1 MNFSE
6 INNVVKLRPKYLPPY
21 AGQFLEM
28 WTRSRDNVNTH
39 AGVYINGSGIVFFAY
54 VDHTEISVMPVCSI

>member
-1 MNFSE
+1 MSFGE
-6 INNVVKLRPKYLPPY
+6 INNVVKLRLKYLPPY
-21 AGQFLEM
+21 AGQFFEM
-28 WTRSRDNVNTH
+28 WIRSRDNVNTH

>member
-6 INNVVKLRPKYLPPY
+6 INNVVKLRPKYLLPY

-28 WTRSRDNVNTH
+28 WTRSRDNDNTYH
-39 AGVYINGSGIVFFAY
+39 SVYINASGMVLFAY
-54 VDHTEISVMPVCSI
+54 VDHVEISVMPVCSI

>member
-28 WTRSRDNVNTH
+28 WTRSRDNDNTYH
-39 AGVYINGSGIVFFAY
+39 SVYINASRMVLFAY
-54 VDHTEISVMPVCSI
+54 VDHVEISVMPVCSI